1 MVARHLCVAVL
12 ASLASCNVFESSDVY
27 LLEVR
32 PASVHSPQAGWVRLS
47 GSERIEW
54 HRVYAPSSGHTATGR
69 FRFHGD
75 SLRVSW
81 ADDYWYTLGVRTG
94 RTLDVWYS
102 GVADE
107 PHREF
112 YVKQ

>member
-1 MVARHLCVAVL
+1 MFVRHLSVAVL

-32 PASVHSPQAGWVRLS
+32 PASVNSPQAGWVRLS
-47 GSERIEW
+47 ESGRFEW
-54 HRVYAPSSGHTATGR
+54 HRVYGPSSEHTGTGR

-81 ADDYWYTLGVRTG
+81 ADDYWYTIGVRTG
-94 RTLDVWYS
+94 TTLDVWYS
-102 GVADE
+102 GPADE

-112 YVKQ
+112 YVRQ